1 MFVVGNLLS
10 AVADLLNGLFTIYGW
25 AILIRVLLT
34 WVSPDPFNP
43 VVQFLNQVTDPYLNI
58 FRRVIPPIGPI
69 DISPI
74 IAMMVLHYLL
84 QPFLVRTLLDLS
96 LRLR

>member
-1 MFVVGNLLS
+1 MFVVGNLFAAL
-10 AVADLLNGLFTIYGW
+10 AQIVQALFTIYTW
-25 AILIRVLLT
+25 LIIIRVLSS

-43 VVQFLNQVTDPYLNI
+43 IVQFLIKATDPVLEPL
-58 FRRVIPPIGPI
+58 RRIIPTIGPI

-74 IAMMVLHYLL
+74 AALL
-84 QPFLVRTLLDLS
+84 VIQALQVFLVRTLIDLS